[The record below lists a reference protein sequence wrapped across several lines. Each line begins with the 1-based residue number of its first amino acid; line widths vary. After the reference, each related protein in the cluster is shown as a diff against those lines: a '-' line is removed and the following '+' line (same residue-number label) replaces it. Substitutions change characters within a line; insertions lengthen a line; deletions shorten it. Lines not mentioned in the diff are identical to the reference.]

1 MAMPFLLFR
10 AWLFAGDEMVSSHGR
25 VSVRGNLF
33 HWASFA
39 ESQMQRCG
47 DDGEMGKGKLWRDEL
62 EVIPASLRTL
72 GPRVLEGLQHVN
84 LKTSAWTALWLEDGM
99 GSWFLRLLQRYPV

>member
-1 MAMPFLLFR
+1 MVRSR
-10 AWLFAGDEMVSSHGR
+10 AR

-47 DDGEMGKGKLWRDEL
+47 DDGELGKGKLYCNMMNWNSF
-62 EVIPASLRTL
+62 PSLCL
-72 GPRVLEGLQHVN
+72 V
-84 LKTSAWTALWLEDGM
+84 
-99 GSWFLRLLQRYPV
+99 F